1 MACIRLALRP
11 QARSFAFTPFS
22 KKIERLVDDFAVRT
36 VSTYSGIKCPQ

>member
-22 KKIERLVDDFAVRT
+22 KKIERLVDDARSEPF
-36 VSTYSGIKCPQ
+36 